1 MNQQCCS
8 AAYMDW
14 VQMFVG
20 RLDNFATRL
29 CEIMGN
35 NISSLAI
42 LVVTALIG
50 NAHAAALKPMSA
62 TYAVVRNGKP
72 LGDASYSLVA
82 NKDGSW
88 TLRSVTKGSAGMAK
102 LLGLDVHEESTFRWQ
117 DGKPQ
122 GLHYDYKQDAAIKS
136 KRREIDFDWRE
147 NQARVRDNGKD
158 FAYAIPSG
166 TIDRS
171 TVAVALG
178 QAVAAGA
185 RDATLPVAAKDHVE
199 QQTFATRG
207 EEKINVPAGSFDA
220 VRVERTDAAGKA
232 RSWYAPN
239 VTTLPIRVEQL
250 QGDGSTIV
258 MELKQR

>member
-1 MNQQCCS
+1 MRFVVRT
-8 AAYMDW
+8 AA
-14 VQMFVG
+14 
-20 RLDNFATRL
+20 
-29 CEIMGN
+29 
-35 NISSLAI
+35 
-42 LVVTALIG
+42 LVIFSCA
-50 NAHAAALKPMSA
+50 AHAAALKPMNA

-171 TVAVALG
+171 TVALALG
-178 QAVAAGA
+178 QALADGAHAAA
-185 RDATLPVAAKDHVE
+185 LPVAVKDHVE
-199 QQTFATRG
+199 QQTYETRG
-207 EEKINVPAGSFDA
+207 QEKINVPAGSFQA
-220 VRVERTDAAGKA
+220 VRIERTDVTGKA
-232 RSWYAPN
+232 RSWYAPGI
-239 VTTLPIRVEQL
+239 TTLPLRVEQV
-250 QGDGSTIV
+250 QGDGSMIV
-258 MELKQR
+258 MELKQH